1 MDSHNR
7 FPHEQQ
13 AIDKIIAALG
23 QHVEFIQNYFLYDP
37 ATNQYLECD
46 LIAVSRD
53 RIAIIELKHWRGE
66 IDVRSYN
73 WVVNGKYR
81 KDPHISNKYKCQVL
95 RSFYEKAFPFL
106 PNLWVE
112 SIVVLTNPDAEVQ
125 HAHSYKTGQHNPT
138 FDSLDTLIKHYK
150 SRSGVNEFKKLDAG
164 DVKKIANKLRSQA
177 EAPAVKALSIPG
189 YEILENLTQTSSKIE
204 MLVRQSGLDLQKV
217 KRLRVF
223 PVNITA
229 SSEERKEQRNKALN
243 SLKALEQVQ
252 EYPNVIRVWS
262 VPHEDGHVIEAS
274 DWSDEGTLADVI
286 REQAPLSVEKAVTIA
301 RGIVEGLRAIH
312 QQGIVHRALSPEN
325 ILMQGNT
332 PKLMNF
338 ELSYIP
344 EDNRITVLPEADSLG
359 NSAYLA
365 PELYDKQDYVKATDL
380 FSVGVILYELLAG
393 ETPFRFSLYLKAS
406 DGVLKDDAL
415 LCLKE
420 HDVPEELQ
428 VLLYSL
434 IQADRNERPQDAEQ
448 MLKMLEDAVPS
459 EAKIETRPLS
469 NRQLEAGDSHDVY
482 RIVECLGKGREAQVY
497 RAKQGPGVEWEIAL
511 KLFNHEIPSKRISN
525 ERKTLRRVQ
534 SPFIIRWQSVGQ
546 WSDLRLFLVFD
557 LIQGESLRQYIDAE
571 IRPDIET
578 FSSVTRSLLEALL
591 AMHSTSEYDEPLLH
605 NDLKPD
611 NILLN
616 AESEP
621 VIIDFGTASEPHL
634 GPYMGTPVYAAP
646 DLSTG
651 IDFQF
656 CESGDLFALGIT
668 LFEWLSGNR
677 PYSDTPSL
685 SQKPASIAEYCPDIL
700 EKLAQWLDKSV
711 QALKDQRFEDV
722 YQMKAEFDVVCGIET
737 EDSKDKTVTP
747 EEKQESQGENLE
759 QTHFQI
765 TEAIEGN
772 PFVNYLNSLH
782 NTTAAND
789 NALAESQALHPLF
802 GSIHIPLELT
812 DYVEEQLTLDNGSH
826 VILTGHAGD
835 GKSTIGLELYKR
847 LKDLSMDEPLARPL
861 GVVEEISCD
870 NEKTVT
876 LVKDMSELSREE
888 RNDTVLKTIQE
899 DDGQRWFLISNTGTL
914 LNTLEVVAG
923 EQQINWMELEDQ
935 VLNLLEQPDPGV
947 LELGEARFTLINL
960 ARIDN
965 IHIAEQL
972 LEKFVAPERWHSCE
986 DCDIHAACPIYCNV
1000 KALQEHK
1007 SIVKERV
1014 GLLYRRLFE
1023 YGQRLTVRQM
1033 SAHLAYSL
1041 TAGLH
1046 YHELRE
1052 MASQAVP
1059 YPSEDFLFF
1068 NRFFGYCGPKEA
1080 PKAKRMTAVQMLLPL
1095 EMGAKP
1101 FSPLERR
1108 LWMNESGSLPQIP
1121 DVFQTIQQQ
1130 LVNKALGGSVEH
1142 TVSPSRIRQ
1151 QIRRMLFMFGELPED
1166 LFDFLPNFLG
1176 SQIVQEVE
1184 SWQYTGKG
1192 PNALRLNAIK
1202 EQVLHVLQEQYSGL
1216 HLPENYGG
1224 HELFITMKRGN
1235 DEIRQSV
1242 QIILAKIPLSHFSL
1256 EMQPLNQQ
1264 LKPQRSVLTLV
1275 EKYSQETL
1283 VLDVPFLDFVLM
1295 RNLGEIGQQLNRAY
1309 IDRLERFKAA
1319 LLDSGKYALDTLE
1332 LLEMTD
1338 DGRFQARKFIFGE
1351 NTLQVL

>member
-1 MDSHNR
+1 MDPLIR
-7 FPHEQQ
+7 FLHEQQ

-23 QHVEFIQNYFLYDP
+23 QQVEFIPNYFLYDP
-37 ATNQYLECD
+37 STNQYLECD
-46 LIAVSRD
+46 LIAVSKD
-53 RIAIIELKHWRGE
+53 RIAIIELKHWTGE

-95 RSFYEKAFPFL
+95 KSFYEKTFPFL
-106 PNLWVE
+106 PHVWIE

-125 HAHSYKTGQHNPT
+125 HAHSYKIDQHNPT
-138 FDSLDTLIKHYK
+138 FDGLDTLIKHYK
-150 SRSGVNEFKKLDAG
+150 SRSGINELKKLEAG
-164 DVKKIANKLRSQA
+164 EVKKIASKLRSQV
-177 EAPAVKALSIPG
+177 EAPAVKALNIPG

-204 MLVRQSGLDLQKV
+204 LLVRQSGLDLQKV

-223 PVNITA
+223 PINITA
-229 SSEERKEQRNKALN
+229 SPEERKEQRQKALN

-252 EYPNVIRVWS
+252 DHPNVIRVWS
-262 VPHEDGHVIEAS
+262 VPHEDGLVIEAS

-286 REQAPLSVEKAVTIA
+286 REKAPLSIEKAVTIA
-301 RGIVEGLRAIH
+301 RGIVEGLKAIH
-312 QQGIVHRALSPEN
+312 QQGIVHRALAPEN
-325 ILMQGNT
+325 ILMQGDT

-344 EDNRITVLPEADSLG
+344 EDNRVTVLPEAGSLG
-359 NSAYLA
+359 KSAYFA
-365 PELYDKQDYVKATDL
+365 PELYDRQDYVEATDL
-380 FSVGVILYELLAG
+380 FSVGVILYELLVG
-393 ETPFRFSLYLKAS
+393 DTPFPFSIYLNANE
-406 DGVLKDDAL
+406 GVLKDDAL
-415 LCLKE
+415 LKLKE
-420 HDVPEELQ
+420 KELTEELQ
-428 VLLYSL
+428 ALLYSL

-448 MLKMLEDAVPS
+448 LLTMLEDAVPS
-459 EAKIETRPLS
+459 EARTEFKPLS
-469 NRQLEAGDSHDVY
+469 NRQLEAGEAHGVY
-482 RIVECLGKGREAQVY
+482 QIVECLGEGSEAQTY
-497 RAKQGPGVEWEIAL
+497 RAKQGSEWEVAL
-511 KLFNHEIPSKRISN
+511 KLFNHERPRSRIYA
-525 ERKTLRRVQ
+525 ERNALQRVQ
-534 SPFIIRWQSVGQ
+534 SPFIIRCQSFEQ

-557 LIQGESLRQYIDAE
+557 LIKGESLRQHIE
-571 IRPDIET
+571 TEMRPDIET
-578 FSSVTRSLLEALL
+578 FSRVTRSLLEALI
-591 AMHSTSEYDEPLLH
+591 AMHSTAEYDAPLLH

-616 AESEP
+616 AKSDP
-621 VIIDFGTASEPHL
+621 VIIDFGTAGEPHL
-634 GPYMGTPVYAAP
+634 GPYMGTPAYAAP

-651 IDFQF
+651 VDFQF
-656 CESGDLFALGIT
+656 CESGELFALGIT
-668 LFEWLSGNR
+668 LFEWLSGKR
-677 PYSDTPSL
+677 PYTDTPSL
-685 SQKPASIAEYCPDIL
+685 SQKPVSITEFFPEIS
-700 EKLAQWLDKSV
+700 EKLAHWLDKSV
-711 QALKDQRFEDV
+711 QTLKEQRFENV

-737 EDSKDKTVTP
+737 EDSKDKPVTP
-747 EEKQESQGENLE
+747 EDKQESQEETLE
-759 QTHFQI
+759 QTHFQV

-812 DYVEEQLTLDNGSH
+812 DYIEEQLTLDEGSH

-847 LKDLSMDEPLARPL
+847 LKGLSMGEPLDRPL
-861 GVVEEISCD
+861 DIIEEISGD
-870 NEKTVT
+870 NGKTVT
-876 LVKDMSELSREE
+876 LVKDMSELSGEE
-888 RNDTVLKTIQE
+888 RSDTVRKAMQE
-899 DDGQRWFLISNTGTL
+899 RDGQRCFLISNTGTL
-914 LNTLEVVAG
+914 LNTFKVVAG
-923 EQQINWMELEDQ
+923 EQQINWMELENRI
-935 VLNLLEQPDPGV
+935 LTLLEQRDPGV

-972 LEKFVAPERWHSCE
+972 LEKFIASERWQPCE
-986 DCDIHAACPIYCNV
+986 DCDIQTACPVYCNV
-1000 KALQEHK
+1000 KALQAHK
-1007 SIVKERV
+1007 DIVKERV
-1014 GLLYRRLFE
+1014 ALLYRRLFE
-1023 YGQRLTVRQM
+1023 YGHRLTVRQM

-1052 MASQAVP
+1052 IASQAVP
-1059 YPSEDFLFF
+1059 HPPEDFLFF
-1068 NRFFGYCGPKEA
+1068 NRFFGYCGTKEE

-1095 EMGAKP
+1095 EMGARP
-1101 FSPLERR
+1101 YSPLERR
-1108 LWMNESGSLPQIP
+1108 LWMDESGALPQIP
-1121 DVFQTIQQQ
+1121 DVLQAVQKQ
-1130 LVNKALGGSVEH
+1130 LVKKAASGSADRS
-1142 TVSPSRIRQ
+1142 VSPSRIRQ
-1151 QIRRMLFMFGELPED
+1151 QIRRMLFLFGAFPED
-1166 LFDFLPNFLG
+1166 LLDFLPNFLE
-1176 SQIVQEVE
+1176 SQVLQEVE
-1184 SWQYTGKG
+1184 SWQLTGKG
-1192 PNALRLNAIK
+1192 PNALRLNVIK

-1242 QIILAKIPLSHFSL
+1242 QIILAKIPISHFSL
-1256 EMQPLNQQ
+1256 EMRPLNQQ

-1275 EKYSQETL
+1275 EKYSQEIL

-1319 LLDSGKYALDTLE
+1319 LLDSEKYTLDTLE

-1338 DGRFQARKFIFGE
+1338 DGRFQARTFIFGE